1 MRWFCAISRFE
12 IALKHRQGKLEL
24 PLTPLR
30 WLRGVEARYAL
41 TELPVDSALCV
52 AATELPHHHSDPFDR
67 FIIAQAIREGATVV
81 SADRWFRAYGLPVI
95 W

>member
-1 MRWFCAISRFE
+1 MKRFRPVLARLPADLE
-12 IALKHRQGKLEL
+12 RAAAAQGIAWLD
-24 PLTPLR
+24 LTPEHAITAGR
-30 WLRGVEARYAL
+30 
-41 TELPVDSALCV
+41 LPRL
-52 AATELPHHHSDPFDR
+52 HGDPFDR